1 MTASI
6 LQLQAKGEL
15 DTYLTGNPT
24 ISYYKY
30 ASHRHTN
37 FAMQTFELLFS
48 SNVAWGKKIECV
60 VPSKGDLVSRMYLQI
75 RLPALSTE
83 NLNQSATWVS
93 NLGYAIIK
101 DAEVEIGGQRM
112 DIQSG
117 EYLYTYDQLFT
128 PGGKKQGVNY
138 FTGNTIEPSEER
150 LLYVPLHFWFN
161 DHQNLSLPMIAL
173 QMHEVVIRLNLRS
186 FQEVTNGAN
195 VEIPIMGMSILT
207 DYIFLDIPERN
218 NLLNRK
224 LEYLVQQVQSNAE
237 KSSSKLKYPVDLV
250 FRNNVKELIWMVESS
265 SNTNNSNNTKSYF
278 RFTINGNVN
287 PVKKV
292 TLQFNGNDKFTD
304 LPGEYFNLIQPYQH
318 HSNIPENA
326 GIHVYSLSLSPEM
339 FHPSGSL
346 NFSMIENATLLIE
359 LQDSYF
365 KGSNNKVSALTKV
378 YATSYNIL
386 IIENGTCTMKYY

>member
-1 MTASI
+1 MAASI

-30 ASHRHTN
+30 ASHRHSN

-48 SNVAWGKKIECV
+48 SNVTWGKKIECI

-83 NLNQSATWVS
+83 NRNQGASWVS
-93 NLGYAIIK
+93 NLGYALIK
-101 DAEVEIGGQRM
+101 DVEVEIGGQRM
-112 DIQSG
+112 DVQSG
-117 EYLYTYDQLFT
+117 EYLYIYDQLFT

-150 LLYVPLHFWFN
+150 LLYIPLHFWFN
-161 DHQNLSLPMIAL
+161 DHQTLSLPMIAL

-195 VEIPIMGMSILT
+195 VEIPILGMSILT

-224 LEYLVQQVQSNAE
+224 LEYLVQQVQSNVQ
-237 KSSSKLKYPVDLV
+237 KSSSKLKYPLDLV
-250 FRNNVKELIWMVESS
+250 LRNNVKELIWMVESS
-265 SNTNNSNNTKSYF
+265 SNTDNSNKTKSYF
-278 RFTINGNVN
+278 RYTINGNVN

-346 NFSMIENATLLIE
+346 NFSTIENATLFIE
-359 LQDSYF
+359 LHDSYF

-378 YATSYNIL
+378 YATSYNIF

>member
-37 FAMQTFELLFS
+37 FAMQTFELLFNG
-48 SNVAWGKKIECV
+48 NVSWGKKIECV

-75 RLPALSTE
+75 RLPALSTV
-83 NLNQSATWVS
+83 NRNQGATWVS

-128 PGGKKQGVNY
+128 PGGKRQGVNY

-150 LLYVPLHFWFN
+150 ILYIPLHFWFN
-161 DHQNLSLPMIAL
+161 DHQNLALPMIAL

-186 FQEVTNGAN
+186 FQEITNGAN
-195 VEIPIMGMSILT
+195 VEIPILGMSILT
-207 DYIFLDIPERN
+207 DYIFLDIPERK

-224 LEYLVQQVQSNAE
+224 LEYLVQQVQSNVE

-250 FRNNVKELIWMVESS
+250 LRNNVKELIWMVESS

-278 RFTINGNVN
+278 RYTINGNVN

-326 GIHVYSLSLSPEM
+326 GINVYSMSLSPEM

-346 NFSMIENATLLIE
+346 NFSMIESATLLIE
-359 LQDSYF
+359 LQDHYF